1 MARVPLITSPCP
13 LRFAS
18 MPTAGMDFCGNCKRR
33 VHNLDGMSDAQRI
46 AFFANCSGEVC
57 VSYSVRRSPALAGVL
72 GLAAAAASLL
82 QAAPAAAGEGDTQ
95 IAASTVTPVVT
106 GPTCDPNAKGQQLDQ
121 AVMLGG
127 TTTGNA
133 VQWVDENEAALA
145 APPPI
150 GEVGT
155 TEWLPTPPDAK

>member
-72 GLAAAAASLL
+72 GLAAAAASMLNAGSAL
-82 QAAPAAAGEGDTQ
+82 AGEGDAQ
-95 IAASTVTPVVT
+95 VASTVTPVVT

-121 AVMLGG
+121 AIVLGG

-133 VQWVDENEAALA
+133 VQWVDETEAALA
-145 APPPI
+145 APPAI

>member
-18 MPTAGMDFCGNCKRR
+18 MPTAGMDFCGKCSRR

-72 GLAAAAASLL
+72 GLAAAAAALL
-82 QAAPAAAGEGDTQ
+82 NSAPASAGEGEAQ
-95 IAASTVTPVVT
+95 IASDVKPVVT
-106 GPTCDPNAKGQQLDQ
+106 GPTCDPHAKSQQLDQ
-121 AVMLGG
+121 SVMLGG
-127 TTTGNA
+127 TTSGNA
-133 VQWVDENEAALA
+133 VQWIDENEAALTA
-145 APPPI
+145 RPQI
-150 GEVGT
+150 GEVDT

>member
-18 MPTAGMDFCGNCKRR
+18 MPTAGMDFCGKCSRR

-72 GLAAAAASLL
+72 GLAAAAAALL
-82 QAAPAAAGEGDTQ
+82 NAAPAAAGEND
-95 IAASTVTPVVT
+95 APKASTVTPVVT

-121 AVMLGG
+121 NIVLGG
-127 TTTGNA
+127 TTSGNA
-133 VQWVDENEAALA
+133 VQWVDEHEAALA
-145 APPPI
+145 APPAM

>member
-18 MPTAGMDFCGNCKRR
+18 MPTAGMDFCGSCKRR

-57 VSYSVRRSPALAGVL
+57 VSYTVRRSPALAGVL
-72 GLAAAAASLL
+72 GLAAAAAALL
-82 QAAPAAAGEGDTQ
+82 NAAPAAAGEGDAQ
-95 IAASTVTPVVT
+95 IAASTVKPVVT

-127 TTTGNA
+127 TTAGNA
-133 VQWVDENEAALA
+133 VQWVDETEAALA

-150 GEVGT
+150 GEVCT